1 MLATR
6 PRFAFTDVDHTLLRV
21 STLHHFGEYFFETTR
36 RTEVLSTHRTRM
48 QRLAETGA
56 DRETLNR
63 SYYLLWSGIP
73 VREVDTA
80 AVAWH
85 DALRAGGLYRAS
97 VVERLRALRA
107 EGVET
112 VLVSGSFRACLR
124 PIEYELGCAAV
135 LCTDLEEHDGVFTG
149 AVRKSLIGAAKR
161 AEVESFVS
169 GYPDHDLAG
178 DFGFGDHISDVPVL
192 ESVGHPAV
200 VPVDPALESVARERG
215 WEVLRDDE
223 EASRR
228 HER

>member
-36 RTEVLSTHRTRM
+36 RGEVLAAHRTRM
-48 QRLAETGA
+48 QRLAETGV
-56 DRETLNR
+56 DRATLNE
-63 SYYLLWSGIP
+63 SYYQLWSDIP
-73 VREVDTA
+73 VHEVDVA
-80 AVAWH
+80 AVTWH
-85 DALRAGGLYRAS
+85 EQLRAAGLYRTS
-97 VVERLRALRA
+97 VLTRLRGLRA

-124 PIEYELGCAAV
+124 PIERELDCAAV
-135 LCTDLEEHDGVFTG
+135 LCTELDERDGVFTG
-149 AVRKSLIGAAKR
+149 TVRRSLIGPAKR
-161 AEVESFVS
+161 SEVEAFVA
-169 GYPDHDLAG
+169 GYPGHDLAG

-200 VPVDPALESVARERG
+200 IPVDPALESVARERG

-223 EASRR
+223 R
-228 HER
+228 